1 MPISHPLRLALHI
14 PLVVALAWAAPA
26 VAQEAPPA
34 QPAATPAAPSQ
45 PAGETITFGVT
56 RYLATEELAK
66 AHPKSF
72 TLNTR
77 RPRPDIPPTTATVPV
92 FSEIDGR
99 RAATITFTEPVS
111 LYGLPGTPGT
121 LLRNGFVSSGPV
133 PCAWVLAMKPDGSV
147 VGVLADTPA
156 PCRADLSSGITFT
169 TEAPVLP
176 ILLFEAP
183 GPIPALVLLDEL
195 TGRPEMP
202 PRWAL
207 GYAQAA
213 GPTQDSLLAAADW
226 LRTNSISA
234 GALVAPTGPS
244 FPLTF
249 AAPTYPDPAK
259 AFADLAAK
267 GFRIIART
275 SPLSPAA
282 PGDGNFDA
290 AAAAGHWISL
300 PDRSPAFIHNAQQW
314 VLPDPSGAETRAWW
328 ADRTHTFLA
337 QGIHGI
343 DLGASAWAS
352 LPADASLKAD
362 EDFGGP
368 GPVSGFHPALTSLLT
383 QATREG
389 FHGEQD
395 NRRPVVLSDSAII
408 GSQRSS
414 SLVIRP
420 STQGAGPGDVIAQ
433 ALAAAASGQP
443 LVAVAVP
450 QPGDVPAS
458 IEQWKRLVGVAAL
471 MPMVIGESAE
481 PGFKPLP
488 EALTATLRQAT
499 DRRSRLTP
507 YLYTLCFS
515 AFFECQPILRPLS
528 FLDPADPALRAEESA
543 FLLGSE
549 LLVVPRT
556 GPAAPTLPPVKG
568 VWRKLALG
576 EPADQELP
584 DLYLRP
590 GAILPIGEAMLR
602 TGESPDDPIT
612 LVINLDPS
620 GEASGV
626 LYEDS
631 GEGYAFYRNEA
642 RRIRYRAKVD
652 GDAVFV
658 RLTGLDGGL
667 PIPRR
672 KASIRI
678 LTDDGEITGEGSER
692 GTIRIPLPAKP

>member
-1 MPISHPLRLALHI
+1 MPIPRPLRLALHV
-14 PLVVALAWAAPA
+14 PLVVMLAWAAPA
-26 VAQEAPPA
+26 VAQDAPPS
-34 QPAATPAAPSQ
+34 QPAAAPAAPSQ

-77 RPRPDIPPTTATVPV
+77 RPRPEIPPTTATVPV

-111 LYGLPGTPGT
+111 LYGLPGTPGP
-121 LLRNGFVSSGPV
+121 LLRNGFVSTGPV
-133 PCAWVLAMKPDGSV
+133 QCAWVLAMKPDGSV
-147 VGVLADTPA
+147 VGLLADTPA
-156 PCRADLSSGITFT
+156 PCRADFSSGITFT
-169 TEAPVLP
+169 TDAPVLP
-176 ILLFEAP
+176 ILLVEAP
-183 GPIPALVLLDEL
+183 GPIQALVLLDEL

-207 GYAQAA
+207 GYAQTA
-213 GPTQDSLLAAADW
+213 GPSQDALLAAADW

-234 GALVAPTGPS
+234 YALVAPTGPS
-244 FPLTF
+244 SPLAF
-249 AAPTYPDPAK
+249 AAPAYPDPAK

-275 SPLSPAA
+275 SPLFPAT
-282 PGDGNFDA
+282 PGEGRFDA
-290 AAAAGHWISL
+290 DAAAGHWISL
-300 PDRSPAFIHNAQQW
+300 PDRSPAYIHNAQQW
-314 VLPDPSGAETRAWW
+314 VLPDPSRAETRTWW

-337 QGIHGI
+337 QGVHGI
-343 DLGASAWAS
+343 DLGRSAWS
-352 LPADASLKAD
+352 FLPADASLKA
-362 EDFGGP
+362 EEGYGGP
-368 GPVSGFHPALTSLLT
+368 GPASSFLPALTSLLT

-395 NRRPVVLSDSAII
+395 NRRPVVLSDSTFV

-414 SLVIRP
+414 TLVIRP
-420 STQGAGPGDVIAQ
+420 STQEAGHGDVIAQ
-433 ALAAAASGQP
+433 ALSAAAAGQP
-443 LVAVAVP
+443 LVAVAIP
-450 QPGDVPAS
+450 QPGDEPAS
-458 IEQWKRLVGVAAL
+458 IEQWKRRIGVAAL
-471 MPMVIGESAE
+471 MPMVIGESPE
-481 PGFKPLP
+481 PGSKPLP
-488 EALTATLRQAT
+488 EPLAATLRQAT
-499 DRRSRLTP
+499 DRRSRLIP

-528 FLDPADPALRAEESA
+528 FLDPADPTLRTEESA
-543 FLLGSE
+543 FLLGPE

-556 GPAAPTLPPVKG
+556 GPGAPTLPPVKG
-568 VWRKLALG
+568 VWRKLPLG
-576 EPADQELP
+576 EPADHELP

-590 GAILPIGEAMLR
+590 GAILPVGPAMQH
-602 TGESPDDPIT
+602 TGERLDDPIT
-612 LVINLDPS
+612 LVVNLDPT
-620 GEASGV
+620 GEASGI

-652 GDAVFV
+652 GEAVFV
-658 RLTGLDGGL
+658 RLSGLDGGL
-667 PIPRR
+667 PLPRR
-672 KASIRI
+672 KAVIRI

-692 GTIRIPLPAKP
+692 GTIRIPLPARP